1 MNNLPSKEQAHKL
14 LNEYVRDNYQRLHAE
29 MVAEGLEAYATKFE
43 EDKQLWYITGLL
55 HDLDYDQFPEEHVT
69 KEIQWFKEWNYPEEL
84 IHAVSAHYW
93 SKTNELPKTKLA
105 AALIATDELAG
116 FLYAYSLMRPN
127 GFEGM
132 EASSVKKKFKDKTF
146 AAKIDRS
153 EILFGIEKLTV
164 DFNEHVSFLIN
175 VYKDK
180 SFKLS

>member
-1 MNNLPSKEQAHKL
+1 MKNLPSKEEAFKL
-14 LNEYVRDNYQRLHAE
+14 LEEHVKDNYQKLHAQ
-29 MVAEGLEAYATKFE
+29 MVAESLKTYAQKFG
-43 EDKQLWYITGLL
+43 EDEGLWYITGLL
-55 HDLDYDQFPEEHVT
+55 HDLDYFEFPEEHVT
-69 KEIQWFKEWNYPEEL
+69 KEVEWFKQWNYPEEL

-93 SKTNELPKTKLA
+93 RKTNVLPESRLA
-105 AALIATDELAG
+105 AALIAIDELAG

-127 GFEGM
+127 GWDGM

-146 AAKIDRS
+146 AAKIDRE